1 MDGGTPGLFADE
13 GGAEIKTIAEI
24 SHLIHHLLEDQ
35 RLQGIWV
42 EGEVRNY
49 SSSAKGHCYF
59 SLSEQ
64 QGGRT
69 YVIHCAMWRSYAREL
84 SFKPG
89 DGMRVLA
96 WGSVE
101 VYEPHGKYQFIVRDL
116 ARVGEGEKHL
126 LVQRWKEELARE
138 GLFDAGRKQPL
149 PRVPGRVG
157 VVTSATGAARRD
169 IEQVIARRFPV
180 EIVLSP
186 AAVQGE
192 TAPAEIAAAIR
203 RIDGLVD
210 VMIVGRGG
218 GSFEDLF
225 AFNHPLV
232 VRAIAA
238 CTTPVVSAVGHEIDH
253 TLADYAAD
261 LRAPTPSAAAELVV
275 PDRKEMAG
283 ELGRL
288 RQQLRS
294 GLVARVER
302 GWEMLEDLRLRLQ
315 PRRFQRRL
323 DEEMQRLVDLDE
335 RLGRAEIS
343 LIERQRMVLRQL
355 SATLGALDP
364 LAPLAR
370 GYSVVEK
377 NGSVVSSAETL
388 TPGDGVI
395 LRMGDGSAS
404 ARIEEVHHDNHL

>member
-1 MDGGTPGLFADE
+1 MDEGAPGRVADV
-13 GGAEIKTIAEI
+13 GGAEVISVAEV
-24 SHLIHHLLEDQ
+24 SRLVCRLLDDP

-42 EGEVRNY
+42 EGEIRDC
-49 SSSAKGHCYF
+49 SCSAKGHCYF

-64 QGGRT
+64 NGGKT
-69 YVIHCAMWRSYAREL
+69 YVIRCAMWRSYAREL
-84 SFKPG
+84 TFSPG
-89 DGMRVLA
+89 DGMHVLA
-96 WGSVE
+96 LGSVE

-116 ARVGEGEKHL
+116 LRVGEGEKHL

-138 GLFDAGRKQPL
+138 GLFDAARKQPL
-149 PRVPGRVG
+149 PRFPVKVG

-169 IEQVIARRFPV
+169 IEHVIGRRFPV

-192 TAPAEIAAAIR
+192 TAPAEIAAAIG
-203 RIDGLVD
+203 RIDGRVD

-238 CTTPVVSAVGHEIDH
+238 CETPVVSAVGHEIDH

-261 LRAPTPSAAAELVV
+261 VRAPTPSAAAELVV
-275 PDRKEMAG
+275 PDRKEMEG
-283 ELGRL
+283 ELGHL

-294 GLVARVER
+294 ALFARVER
-302 GWEMLEDLRLRLQ
+302 GLEVLEDMRLRLQ
-315 PRRFQRRL
+315 PRRFRRRL

-335 RLGRAEIS
+335 RLGRAETS
-343 LIERQRMVLRQL
+343 LIERQHMLLRQVA
-355 SATLGALDP
+355 ATLGALDP

-370 GYSVVEK
+370 GYCVVEK
-377 NGSVVSSAETL
+377 DGGVVSSAGAL
-388 TPGDGVI
+388 SPGDGVV

-404 ARIEEVHHDNHL
+404 ARIEEVHHDENV

>member
-1 MDGGTPGLFADE
+1 MEGGIPGQIADL
-13 GGAEIKTIAEI
+13 GGAEVISVAEV
-24 SHLIHHLLEDQ
+24 SRLVSRLLDDP

-42 EGEVRNY
+42 EGEIRDW

-64 QGGRT
+64 DGGRS
-69 YVIHCAMWRSYAREL
+69 YQVRCAMWRSYAREL
-84 SFKPG
+84 SFSPG
-89 DGMRVLA
+89 DGMHVLA

-101 VYEPHGKYQFIVRDL
+101 VYEPQGRYQFIARDL
-116 ARVGEGEKHL
+116 LRVGEGEKHL

-138 GLFDAGRKQPL
+138 GLFDQARKQPL
-149 PRVPGRVG
+149 PRIPARVG

-192 TAPAEIAAAIR
+192 TAPAEIAAAIG
-203 RIDGLVD
+203 RIDGRVD
-210 VMIVGRGG
+210 VIIVGRGG

-225 AFNHPLV
+225 AFNHPVV

-275 PDRKEMAG
+275 PDRNEMTA
-283 ELGRL
+283 EIGRL
-288 RQQLRS
+288 RQQLRAS
-294 GLVARVER
+294 LLGRVER
-302 GWEMLEDLRLRLQ
+302 GWETLEDLRLRLQ
-315 PRRFQRRL
+315 PRRFRRKL

-343 LIERQRMVLRQL
+343 LIERRRMALGRL

-370 GYSVVEK
+370 GYCMVEK
-377 NGSVVSSAETL
+377 NGGVVASATAL
-388 TPGDGVI
+388 CPGDGVI
-395 LRMGDGSAS
+395 IRLGDGNAS
-404 ARIEEVHHDNHL
+404 ARIEEVHHDKNV

>member
-1 MDGGTPGLFADE
+1 MDGGTPGQIADA
-13 GGAEIKTIAEI
+13 GGSEVISVAEV
-24 SHLIHHLLEDQ
+24 SRLVCRLLDDP

-42 EGEVRNY
+42 EGEIRDC
-49 SSSAKGHCYF
+49 SCSAKGHCYF

-64 QGGRT
+64 KHGKT
-69 YVIHCAMWRSYAREL
+69 YVIRCAMWRSYAREL
-84 SFKPG
+84 NFTPG
-89 DGMRVLA
+89 DGMHVLA

-101 VYEPHGKYQFIVRDL
+101 VYEPHGKYQFIAREMV
-116 ARVGEGEKHL
+116 RVGEGEKHL

-138 GLFDAGRKQPL
+138 GLFDEARKLPL
-149 PRVPGRVG
+149 PRFPGRVG

-186 AAVQGE
+186 ASVQGE
-192 TAPAEIAAAIR
+192 TAPAEIAAAISR
-203 RIDGLVD
+203 VDGHVD

-225 AFNHPLV
+225 AFNHPQV

-275 PDRKEMAG
+275 PDRKEMAD

-288 RQQLRS
+288 RQHLRS
-294 GLVARVER
+294 ALVARVER
-302 GWEMLEDLRLRLQ
+302 GRMTLEDMRLRLQ

-323 DEEMQRLVDLDE
+323 DEEMQRVVDLDE
-335 RLGRAEIS
+335 RLGRAENS
-343 LIERQRMVLRQL
+343 LIGHRRMLLRQIA
-355 SATLGALDP
+355 ATLGALDP
-364 LAPLAR
+364 LAPLTR
-370 GYSVVEK
+370 GYCVVEK
-377 NGSVVSSAETL
+377 DGGVVSSTGAL
-388 TPGDGVI
+388 SPGDGVVI
-395 LRMGDGSAS
+395 RMGDGSAS
-404 ARIEEVHHDNHL
+404 ARIEEVHHDKNV

>member
-1 MDGGTPGLFADE
+1 MDGGTPGLFTDE
-13 GGAEIKTIAEI
+13 GGAEIKTIAEV
-24 SHLIHHLLEDQ
+24 SHLIHHLLDDQ

-64 QGGRT
+64 QGGQT
-69 YVIHCAMWRSYAREL
+69 YVINCAMWRSYAREL
-84 SFKPG
+84 TFAPA
-89 DGMRVLA
+89 DGMHVLA

-138 GLFDAGRKQPL
+138 GLFEAARKQPL
-149 PRVPGRVG
+149 PRMPERVG

-169 IEQVIARRFPV
+169 IEHVIARRFPL

-186 AAVQGE
+186 TAVQGE

-203 RIDGLVD
+203 KIDGLVD
-210 VMIVGRGG
+210 VIIIGRGG

-238 CTTPVVSAVGHEIDH
+238 CETPVVSAVGHEIDH

-275 PDRKEMAG
+275 PDRNALAAN
-283 ELGRL
+283 LGL
-288 RQQLRS
+288 LEQQLRS
-294 GLVARVER
+294 AIVARVER
-302 GWEMLEDLRLRLQ
+302 GRETVEDLRLRLQ
-315 PRRFQRRL
+315 PRRFRRRV
-323 DEEMQRLVDLDE
+323 DEGMQRLVDLDE
-335 RLGRAEIS
+335 RLYRAERS
-343 LIERQRMVLRQL
+343 LIEKQRMVLQQL
-355 SATLGALDP
+355 SAMLGALDP
-364 LAPLAR
+364 LAPLTR
-370 GYSVVEK
+370 GYAVVERD
-377 NGSVVSSAETL
+377 GTVVASAGAL
-388 TPGDGVI
+388 VRGDRVV

-404 ARIEEVHHDNHL
+404 ARIEEVHHDNDI